1 MSNIQKAV
9 VRERRIKL
17 IFLLSGMLTLFL
29 TVTQTKNLLVSV
41 LLAFVGY
48 YLLAPAVDFLERKGL
63 SRTFATAVPF
73 LFVIVT
79 MTVLGQIFIPVLIE
93 QFSGFQGKLPQ
104 YADAASKLLMQFELK
119 ASAYL
124 SPISSFDLRGQIEP
138 SISLWTKSLFEQL
151 PQYLSSSLTVL
162 LLSPFLAF
170 FILVDGRDFLR
181 KALALVPNNLFELA
195 LNLNHQVSSQMGGFI
210 RARLLESII
219 VSICIWLGLFSL
231 GFPYSLVLAI
241 FAGVMNVIPYL
252 GPVFGA
258 LPAVIISFANGGN
271 SSDLLFILAIY
282 GGAQVLDTV
291 VIVPFVVA
299 KIVNLHPVT
308 VVLAVLIG
316 SQFMGILGMIISIPV
331 FSALKVSSI
340 ALYRH
345 FTDFRA

>member
-1 MSNIQKAV
+1 
-9 VRERRIKL
+9 
-17 IFLLSGMLTLFL
+17 
-29 TVTQTKNLLVSV
+29 
-41 LLAFVGY
+41 
-48 YLLAPAVDFLERKGL
+48 
-63 SRTFATAVPF
+63 
-73 LFVIVT
+73 
-79 MTVLGQIFIPVLIE
+79 
-93 QFSGFQGKLPQ
+93 
-104 YADAASKLLMQFELK
+104 
-119 ASAYL
+119 
-124 SPISSFDLRGQIEP
+124 
-138 SISLWTKSLFEQL
+138 
-151 PQYLSSSLTVL
+151 
-162 LLSPFLAF
+162 
-170 FILVDGRDFLR
+170 
-181 KALALVPNNLFELA
+181 
-195 LNLNHQVSSQMGGFI
+195 MGGFI

-258 LPAVIISFANGGN
+258 LPAVVISFANGGN
-271 SSDLLFILAIY
+271 SSDLLWILAVY